1 MPSRKI
7 VLATDEIYHVV
18 NRSIEQIPIFKGKG
32 DYQRA
37 LEVIDFYR
45 YANPPLSFSSYKK
58 LSIKARESFYE
69 SLIGK
74 KKILVEI
81 FAFCL
86 MPNHF
91 HLLLKQKSEK
101 GISHFMR
108 RFQNSYAKF
117 FNTKYNRAG
126 GLFQSIFKAIRVET
140 DEQFLHVARY
150 IFLNPVTAYLIE
162 IKQLINY
169 PWSAFSEYLTDGPT
183 FINREE
189 VLNFFKTKSDFKK
202 FVFDQ
207 ADYQRELDK
216 IKHLALEN

>member
-7 VLATDEIYHVV
+7 ILATDEIYHIV

-45 YANPPLSFSSYKK
+45 YTNPPLSFSNYKK
-58 LSIKARESFYE
+58 LSIEARGNFYK
-69 SLIGK
+69 SLSEK

-91 HLLLKQKSEK
+91 HLLLKQKEER
-101 GISHFMR
+101 GISKFMNI
-108 RFQNSYAKF
+108 FQNSHVRYL
-117 FNTKYNRAG
+117 NTKYDRKG
-126 GLFQSIFKAIRVET
+126 PLFQSIFKAIRIET
-140 DEQFLHVARY
+140 DEQFLHVVRY
-150 IFLNPVTAYLIE
+150 ILLNPVTAYFIE
-162 IKQLINY
+162 IEELINY
-169 PWSAFSEYLTDGPT
+169 PWSAFSEYFTDEPA
-183 FINREE
+183 FVNKEE
-189 VLNFFKTKSDFKK
+189 VLNFFKTKNDFRK

-207 ADYQRELDK
+207 VDYQRKLDR
-216 IKHLALEN
+216 IKHLALES